1 MVQSAQNL
9 PQFEFSDWGPNPAGP
24 LQILSAASLLADKQ
38 KKRSDAYQ
46 ERNQNTDDERNDPMP
61 TIRSLVRSSTFLR
74 CSDTQPEEEF
84 VHRPI
89 PLSFMI

>member
-38 KKRSDAYQ
+38 KKRSDVKSAI
-46 ERNQNTDDERNDPMP
+46 RIPTTKRNDPMP